1 MSSNTF
7 DQFYGTQSNEA
18 KWDFGQNIRSSSG
31 SAGPKFAQA
40 IADFLG
46 GAVIGRRMRKLCGQR
61 DLRCTAPS
69 PTRSSGSS
77 PDSSPPTFSSTAT
90 PFASA
95 LLAAFGL
102 EAPVVGETGTA
113 RAALDDWGS
122 MVDGG
127 YQSGDPSAPQAHV
140 NIVVFDR
147 NYNFLE
153 AAFEQISD
161 NAEQVG
167 VSPDVDHDYLMK
179 EYTIKE
185 AGFVFV
191 YVSNNSPVNVYF
203 DDVTIS
209 HTPTNVIQY
218 NACPPK
224 LQRRREYYPFGLQTD
239 RSWTRT
245 GSDNDFLYNAG
256 SELNSTTG
264 WYETFFR
271 GYDAALGRFA
281 QVDPVAIASSSQSPY
296 SFGFNNPVLFNDP
309 NGDYPEEVKRD
320 MRKHGA
326 TGLAQI
332 PDPFLVEI
340 GNPYRFG
347 PGSGNHWADGI
358 GYSDWTLNGG
368 SDTYQ
373 AGLAAGMTDIGGQLY
388 YIESDGS
395 RSPWVEKNGEYGI
408 MMDVYDDWY
417 VNGEYVDSYYSY
429 TYFKAFKTKAQQ
441 GSPTIFISFSHMP
454 KGFDKAAYLQ
464 ALRSTLVDN
473 GFSQALA
480 VEEYSMLNRTL
491 SALSGS
497 PTAIVTITSYYDGME
512 WDAGGYSHRN
522 DPLSMVVYSNL
533 DATSLKNNV
542 YPIWMYVNATLHEI
556 GHGLFGFHHTKGD
569 GYVAG
574 PPSVMDYRYTW
585 VQGTG
590 FNLDQRLAVAAS
602 KWGAQ

>member
-1 MSSNTF
+1 MHRPLTYSL
-7 DQFYGTQSNEA
+7 
-18 KWDFGQNIRSSSG
+18 IREFTG
-31 SAGPKFAQA
+31 F
-40 IADFLG
+40 IAANFFFNDPPL
-46 GAVIGRRMRKLCGQR
+46 RRLCW
-61 DLRCTAPS
+61 LRLNF
-69 PTRSSGSS
+69 R
-77 PDSSPPTFSSTAT
+77 PPA
-90 PFASA
+90 
-95 LLAAFGL
+95 
-102 EAPVVGETGTA
+102 VGETGTA
-113 RAALDDWGS
+113 RAALNDWGS

-127 YQSGDPSAPQAHV
+127 YQSGDPSAPRAHV
-140 NIVVFDR
+140 NIVIFDR
-147 NYNFLE
+147 NYNFLD

-218 NACPPK
+218 S
-224 LQRRREYYPFGLQTD
+224 EYYPFGLQTD

-281 QVDPVAIASSSQSPY
+281 QVDPVAIASSSQSLY
-296 SFGFNNPVLFNDP
+296 NFGFNNPVLFNDP

-320 MRKHGA
+320 MREHGA

-332 PDPFLVEI
+332 PDPFEVEI
-340 GNPYRFG
+340 GNPYRIG

-429 TYFKAFKTKAQQ
+429 TYFKPVSAQQ
-441 GSPTIFISFSHMP
+441 GGPCKDCPKEQGAGSTPNPESTEQPSGTSKPPHEPFAEGDRNWNEDLEELEKIKNKSYPWNRESYPWYKSVGWGLYETIGWTGDRI
-454 KGFDKAAYLQ
+454 LW
-464 ALRSTLVDN
+464 
-473 GFSQALA
+473 
-480 VEEYSMLNRTL
+480 
-491 SALSGS
+491 
-497 PTAIVTITSYYDGME
+497 TIDPNHNSVIHPWGYYKDT
-512 WDAGGYSHRN
+512 HREFFYN
-522 DPLSMVVYSNL
+522 
-533 DATSLKNNV
+533 
-542 YPIWMYVNATLHEI
+542 H
-556 GHGLFGFHHTKGD
+556 
-569 GYVAG
+569 
-574 PPSVMDYRYTW
+574 
-585 VQGTG
+585 
-590 FNLDQRLAVAAS
+590 
-602 KWGAQ
+602 